1 MRRNAMSRG
10 KTKPTPKPSGEQSLG
25 ELGWGQVVKAI
36 RQLAA

>member
-1 MRRNAMSRG
+1 MGRG

-25 ELGWGQVVKAI
+25 ELGWEQVVKAI